1 MTERIVVVGGGIG
14 GLAAAVAL
22 HRRGRRV
29 VVLERAEEFTEI
41 GAGLS
46 LWPNAMRALAAL
58 GLAEQVRALG
68 AVETGGGVRDRAGRW
83 LSRTDNAEIERLHGW
98 PLVVVH
104 RADLVRTLADALPS
118 SSLLPN
124 SETYAVQ
131 QDGDGVVVEHRGGRL
146 RADLVVAA
154 DGLNSTLRGQWWPS
168 AAGPRYMG
176 CTAWR
181 AITSPVPD
189 LRGEGSVMWGRGER
203 IGFTALPGERY
214 YLFAAVTTPS
224 GSAGGGVELRRR
236 FGDWPD
242 PIPALLAATPVDD
255 VLRHDIY
262 DMPPLRTYVSGRV
275 VLLGDAAHPMNPILG
290 QGACQALEDAV
301 TLATCLDSDIDAG
314 LARYDRLRR
323 PRTQSIVRRSARLGA
338 VAQWSSAPGALLR
351 DLGARLTPAR
361 ATLRAMAPVL
371 GWRPTDA

>member
-1 MTERIVVVGGGIG
+1 MIVVVGGGIG

-22 HRRGRRV
+22 HRQNRQV
-29 VVLERAEEFTEI
+29 VVLERAAEFTEI

-46 LWPNAMRALAAL
+46 LWPNAMNALATL
-58 GLAEQVRALG
+58 GLADQVRAIG
-68 AVETGGGVRDRAGRW
+68 AVETAGGVRDRAGRW
-83 LSRTDNAEIERLHGW
+83 LSRTDNAEIERQHGW

-104 RADLVRTLADALPS
+104 RADLVRTLADALPRE
-118 SSLLPN
+118 SLLPN
-124 SETYAVQ
+124 SETYAVR
-131 QDGDGVVVEHRGGRL
+131 QDSDGVVVEHKGGRL

-154 DGLNSTLRGQWWPS
+154 DGLNSNVRGQWWPS
-168 AAGPRYMG
+168 APGPRYTG

-181 AITSPVPD
+181 AITSPVPG

-203 IGFTALPGERY
+203 IGFTVLPDERY
-214 YLFAAVTTPS
+214 YLFAAATTS
-224 GSAGGGVELRRR
+224 QGGGGAGLRDR
-236 FGDWPD
+236 FADWPD
-242 PIPALLAATPVDD
+242 PIPALLAATPDED

-262 DMPPLRTYVSGRV
+262 DMAPLPTYVCGRV

-301 TLATCLDSDIDAG
+301 TLASCLDADVDVA

-338 VAQWSSAPGALLR
+338 VAQWSWAPAALAR

-371 GWRPTDA
+371 GWTADA